1 MLAKLLI
8 RRQEQLREMR
18 KHALDQTADSEYNSE
33 SGEYESDRAGAYQA
47 HAGRTWIGAGPLRT
61 GAGQDDSNSDGAGAR
76 HTADRGAGSRTHDR
90 AVIHCSSWAGAG
102 RPATISVCLGFARTA
117 IRQEATSEDDGLS
130 PIGPARW
137 ARSRMDS

>member
-1 MLAKLLI
+1 MTELLKPGLAG
-8 RRQEQLREMR
+8 
-18 KHALDQTADSEYNSE
+18 AGAG

-61 GAGQDDSNSDGAGAR
+61 GAGQDDSDSDGAGAR

-90 AVIHCSSWAGAG
+90 AVIQGSSWAGAG